1 MEFLPLPI
9 VLCAARK
16 KATGRYGM
24 AQKSEKPET
33 STRRPTQQ
41 VQVNPSTL
49 AATQQDAE
57 MRRLLREA
65 AWSRMFGK
73 AAAPKNPFGR

>member
-1 MEFLPLPI
+1 
-9 VLCAARK
+9 
-16 KATGRYGM
+16 M
-24 AQKSEKPET
+24 ALKNAKPEA
-33 STRRPTQQ
+33 SVRKAVPRA
-41 VQVNPSTL
+41 PSDRNG
-49 AATQQDAE
+49 AAAPQQDAE

>member
-1 MEFLPLPI
+1 M
-9 VLCAARK
+9 ADK
-16 KATGRYGM
+16 K
-24 AQKSEKPET
+24 EKPEAAE
-33 STRRPTQQ
+33 SKPAQPRASDRP
-41 VQVNPSTL
+41 VL

-73 AAAPKNPFGR
+73 AGPKNPFAR

>member
-1 MEFLPLPI
+1 MALKSAKPGMS
-9 VLCAARK
+9 VRK
-16 KATGRYGM
+16 PMPRVPSDR
-24 AQKSEKPET
+24 AQ
-33 STRRPTQQ
+33 
-41 VQVNPSTL
+41 L

-73 AAAPKNPFGR
+73 AGGPKNPFAR

>member
-1 MEFLPLPI
+1 
-9 VLCAARK
+9 
-16 KATGRYGM
+16 M

-33 STRRPTQQ
+33 STRRPTPQ
-41 VQVNPSTL
+41 VQVNRSAL

-73 AAAPKNPFGR
+73 AATPKNPFGR